1 MKKRALISVSDKTGI
16 VEFAQGL
23 IEAGFE
29 IISTGGT
36 KKTLQ
41 DNGIEVIG
49 ISDVTG
55 FPEILDG
62 RVKTLHPN
70 VHGAV
75 LAKHDDKNHAA
86 QLAEHNIEPIQ
97 LVCVNLYP
105 FQATIS
111 KPEVS
116 VEDAIENIDIG
127 GPTMLRSSAKN
138 HEYVTVIVDSN
149 DYPTVLAE
157 LKQDGGVSKTTNRR
171 LAAKVFRHTAAYDAV
186 ISEYM
191 TELADEE
198 NPESLTVTYELKQSL
213 RYGENPHQKAA
224 FYKKPLGSVFS
235 IAEANQLHGKE
246 LSYNNINDADA
257 ALQIVKEFN
266 EPAAVAVKHM
276 NPCGVGVGATILEA
290 YEKAY
295 EADATSIFGGI
306 IALNREVDK
315 ATAEKLHEIF
325 LEIIIAPGFTQ
336 EAVEV
341 LTSKKNLRLLTID
354 FDAVKKP
361 ERKLTSIEG
370 GLLIQDQ
377 DSYSLKD
384 AEVKVAT
391 KREPTPDEWK
401 ALELGWKIVKHV
413 KSNAIVVCNDQMTL
427 GVGAGQMNRVGAAK
441 IALEQAGERA
451 TGSALASDAFF
462 PMDDTVEAAAK
473 AGVTAIIQPG
483 GSVKDEDSIKKADE
497 YGITMVFTG
506 IRHFKH

>member
-75 LAKHDDKNHAA
+75 LAKHDDKSHAA

-111 KPEVS
+111 KPEVT

-157 LKQDGGVSKTTNRR
+157 LKQNGGVSKTTNRR
-171 LAAKVFRHTAAYDAV
+171 LTAKVFRHTAAYDAV

-325 LEIIIAPGFTQ
+325 LEIIIAP
-336 EAVEV
+336 
-341 LTSKKNLRLLTID
+341 
-354 FDAVKKP
+354 
-361 ERKLTSIEG
+361 
-370 GLLIQDQ
+370 
-377 DSYSLKD
+377 SLH
-384 AEVKVAT
+384 
-391 KREPTPDEWK
+391 KRQWK
-401 ALELGWKIVKHV
+401 
-413 KSNAIVVCNDQMTL
+413 
-427 GVGAGQMNRVGAAK
+427 
-441 IALEQAGERA
+441 
-451 TGSALASDAFF
+451 
-462 PMDDTVEAAAK
+462 
-473 AGVTAIIQPG
+473 
-483 GSVKDEDSIKKADE
+483 
-497 YGITMVFTG
+497 Y
-506 IRHFKH
+506 

>member
-16 VEFAQGL
+16 VEFAKGL

-41 DNGIEVIG
+41 DNGVDVIG

-75 LAKHDDKNHAA
+75 LAKHGDADHAA

-111 KPEVS
+111 KPDVT

-157 LKQDGGVSKTTNRR
+157 MKDGGVSKTTNRR

-191 TELADEE
+191 TELAEEE
-198 NPESLTVTYELKQSL
+198 NPES
-213 RYGENPHQKAA
+213 
-224 FYKKPLGSVFS
+224 
-235 IAEANQLHGKE
+235 
-246 LSYNNINDADA
+246 
-257 ALQIVKEFN
+257 
-266 EPAAVAVKHM
+266 
-276 NPCGVGVGATILEA
+276 
-290 YEKAY
+290 
-295 EADATSIFGGI
+295 
-306 IALNREVDK
+306 
-315 ATAEKLHEIF
+315 
-325 LEIIIAPGFTQ
+325 
-336 EAVEV
+336 
-341 LTSKKNLRLLTID
+341 
-354 FDAVKKP
+354 
-361 ERKLTSIEG
+361 
-370 GLLIQDQ
+370 
-377 DSYSLKD
+377 
-384 AEVKVAT
+384 
-391 KREPTPDEWK
+391 
-401 ALELGWKIVKHV
+401 
-413 KSNAIVVCNDQMTL
+413 
-427 GVGAGQMNRVGAAK
+427 
-441 IALEQAGERA
+441 
-451 TGSALASDAFF
+451 
-462 PMDDTVEAAAK
+462 
-473 AGVTAIIQPG
+473 
-483 GSVKDEDSIKKADE
+483 
-497 YGITMVFTG
+497 
-506 IRHFKH
+506 